1 LTNVSRHARALLV
14 WALLFSL
21 VGGCASLGFESADS
35 LMKEGQQLYAD
46 KKYDEAI
53 AKFERVIQ
61 LDKTQWLAYLYLAR
75 CYIAKGTW
83 TKALTNARLAY
94 QAAPGGNDVLP
105 TFTRALWG
113 GGIEAFN
120 NGQFR
125 EAISALNEYLHLQ
138 PADASGY
145 MALGRAY
152 LQTGERSDA
161 LNAFLKAF
169 QIDPSTP
176 ELQELLRSLR

>member
-1 LTNVSRHARALLV
+1 MTRSRRCAPALLA
-14 WALLFSL
+14 WALMSL
-21 VGGCASLGFESADS
+21 LVSGCASLGLESPDS

-83 TKALTNARLAY
+83 TKALSNARLAY
-94 QAAPGGNDVLP
+94 EAAPASDDVLP

-125 EAISALNEYLHLQ
+125 EAISALTEYLRLQ

-152 LQTGERSDA
+152 MQTGERSEA

-169 QIDPSTP
+169 QIDPRTP
-176 ELQELLRSLR
+176 EVQELLRSLR